1 MNELETDSVIKL
13 PKAVFRHCNEY
24 RIISETIT
32 ATLAFSKGEKGW
44 LGDKLYESLM
54 DGNVFTP
61 TVAPTVWKK
70 VE

>member
-1 MNELETDSVIKL
+1 MNEPATDSVIKL
-13 PKAVFRHCNEY
+13 PKAVFRYCNKY

-44 LGDKLYESLM
+44 YRDNLYESLM